1 MPPVGAAIG
10 NRLWPAYWRTVRSP
24 ANTAAATTKPNAA
37 AIRVLVHAAK
47 DRGGPL
53 KVVPGLVLA
62 DAKGK
67 PTAQAEAVLRD
78 GAALALTGH

>member
-1 MPPVGAAIG
+1 VGDVLAALALGFGALSVMPIHP
-10 NRLWPAYWRTVRSP
+10 
-24 ANTAAATTKPNAA
+24 KPNAA

-47 DRGGPL
+47 ERGGPL

-78 GAALALTGH
+78 GAALALTGD